1 MDSGLEAPRD
11 VLRVLTFNLLTMQS
25 AEGRRRHQV
34 ARAAMAELAAD
45 VVALQ
50 EVTRG
55 AEFDQAADLL
65 GPGYTIIDL
74 PGRHPEYG
82 GECLASRWPVH
93 EVVTLDRPL
102 AEDAG
107 SGARA
112 TAVAFEI
119 SVPSFGRVL
128 AVHHKGTYQL
138 QLEGVREQ
146 QAVAT
151 ARFVED
157 LVAERA
163 DLPVVLMGDFNAGP
177 EAASLQFLTGRRSLG
192 GLSVRYEDAWEAAH
206 PHDPGHTFSPRN
218 SLVRAGQMPLE
229 RGRRIDH
236 VLVRSGAHGPL
247 LDTVGC
253 QLVLDD
259 PVDGVWASDHFGVLA
274 ELRHPDHAPGAWKRP
289 QEATFTASPR
299 RIH

>member
-1 MDSGLEAPRD
+1 MGSGLEARRD

-25 AEGRRRHQV
+25 AEGHRRHQV

-55 AEFDQAADLL
+55 ADFDQAADLL

-74 PGRHPEYG
+74 PGRHSEYG
-82 GECLASRWPVH
+82 GECLASRWPVE
-93 EVVTLDRPL
+93 EVITLDRPL
-102 AEDAG
+102 AQDAG
-107 SGARA
+107 TGARA
-112 TAVAFEI
+112 AAVAAEI
-119 SVPSFGRVL
+119 SVPSFGRLL
-128 AVHHKGTYQL
+128 AVHHKGTYEL

-146 QAVAT
+146 QAVST

-192 GLSVRYEDAWEAAH
+192 GLSVRYEDAWEVAH
-206 PHDPGHTFSPRN
+206 PQDPGHTFSPRN

-236 VLVRSGAHGPL
+236 ILVRSGAHGPL

-253 QLVLDD
+253 QLVLDH
-259 PVDGVWASDHFGVLA
+259 PVDGIWASDHFGVLA
-274 ELRHPDHAPGAWKRP
+274 ELRHPDHAPGTWNEVA
-289 QEATFTASPR
+289 ESNLR
-299 RIH
+299 RIP